1 MPRRRG
7 NGEGSISRR
16 KDGLWMARY
25 YVDTPKGRKRKAV
38 YGKTR
43 EEVRDKMA
51 KALADRAD
59 GLVFDDENLTVG
71 EYLDSWLKGSVRG
84 SVRQSTYDRYRVDR
98 DEWGSTTWSSSP
110 GVVTAGCDDAAPGS
124 VQA

>member
-1 MPRRRG
+1 MPKRRG

-25 YVDTPKGRKRKAV
+25 WVETPKGLKRKSV

-43 EEVRDKMA
+43 EEVRDKMV

-59 GLVFDDENLTVG
+59 GLVFDDDNVTVG
-71 EYLDSWLKGSVRG
+71 EYL
-84 SVRQSTYDRYRVDR
+84 
-98 DEWGSTTWSSSP
+98 
-110 GVVTAGCDDAAPGS
+110 
-124 VQA
+124 